1 MREDV
6 AMAGFQRTGG
16 TRRMAPNFVAA
27 WGRQAR
33 GRGWLLLVAVVL
45 LALNLRGPLA
55 AVSPMLPELRSQL
68 GLGGQTAGLLT
79 TLPVLCFAAA
89 APLAAWLGRRIGLD
103 RALLAGVVGIAAATA
118 LRSAGGVAVL
128 FVGTVLLGV
137 AVTVGNVLIPAV
149 VKQRFPGRVGTV
161 TGIYTAALIGGAA
174 VTAAASVPLAG
185 VVGWRL
191 GLGVWA
197 LLAAAAACV
206 WIAAGRSRD
215 TAAAAAD
222 FVPDAARGP
231 VWRHRTA
238 WAIAIFFGTQSM
250 IYFAMTAWLPSL
262 LIDTAGLGRRAAGVG
277 LSVFQLAGIAGT
289 LVAPPLAA
297 RMRRQRALTVGLAVL
312 AALSLAGLLEAPSA
326 WPLWAPAG
334 GLAVGAALAT
344 ATTLI
349 VLRTR
354 HATTTRRLSAMAQT
368 VAYAI
373 AAAGPVVVG
382 GLYGATGSWT
392 APLILLIA
400 VAGVMAAAGTA
411 SGRQVLIDDEPVPP
425 A

>member
-1 MREDV
+1 
-6 AMAGFQRTGG
+6 
-16 TRRMAPNFVAA
+16 
-27 WGRQAR
+27 
-33 GRGWLLLVAVVL
+33 
-45 LALNLRGPLA
+45 
-55 AVSPMLPELRSQL
+55 
-68 GLGGQTAGLLT
+68 
-79 TLPVLCFAAA
+79 
-89 APLAAWLGRRIGLD
+89 
-103 RALLAGVVGIAAATA
+103 
-118 LRSAGGVAVL
+118 
-128 FVGTVLLGV
+128 
-137 AVTVGNVLIPAV
+137 VLIPAV

-206 WIAAGRSRD
+206 WMAAGRSRG
-215 TAAAAAD
+215 TAAATAAEL
-222 FVPDAARGP
+222 VPDAARGA

-238 WAIAIFFGTQSM
+238 WAIAVFFGTQSM

-262 LIDTAGLGRRAAGVG
+262 LIDTAGLDRRAAGVG

-289 LVAPPLAA
+289 LVAPPLAT

-312 AALSLAGLLEAPSA
+312 AALSLAGLLEAPPA
-326 WPLWAPAG
+326 WPLWAAAG

-354 HATTTRRLSAMAQT
+354 HAAATRRLSAMAQT

-392 APLILLIA
+392 APLIVLIA
-400 VAGVMAAAGTA
+400 VAGVMAAAGA
-411 SGRQVLIDDEPVPP
+411 VSGRQVLIDDEPAP
-425 A
+425 AA

>member
-16 TRRMAPNFVAA
+16 TRRVAPNLAAA

-33 GRGWLLLVAVVL
+33 GRGWPLLVAVVL

-128 FVGTVLLGV
+128 FVGTVLLGL

-174 VTAAASVPLAG
+174 ITAAASVPLAG

-191 GLGVWA
+191 GLAVWA

-206 WIAAGRSRD
+206 WIAAGRSHD
-215 TAAAAAD
+215 TAAADSVPGAA
-222 FVPDAARGP
+222 PGP

-238 WAIAIFFGTQSM
+238 WAIAVFFGTQSM

-289 LVAPPLAA
+289 LLAPPLAT
-297 RMRRQRALTVGLAVL
+297 RMRGQRALTVGLAVL
-312 AALSLAGLLEAPSA
+312 AALSLAGLLEAPWT
-326 WPLWAPAG
+326 WPLWAAAG

-354 HATTTRRLSAMAQT
+354 HAATTRRLSAMAQT

-373 AAAGPVVVG
+373 AASGPVVVG
-382 GLYGATGSWT
+382 GLYGATGSWA
-392 APLILLIA
+392 APLIVLIA
-400 VAGVMAAAGTA
+400 VAGVMATAGTV
-411 SGRQVLIDDEPVPP
+411 SGRQILIDDEPVP
-425 A
+425 AA